1 MSVRLLYVIPAGFP
15 CIRVQISY
23 TIMLNKTPWQIWRRL
38 CCSRYGA
45 DFLEFIYGDQ
55 NRDLDVILDSFIGLR
70 VVRVWR
76 YFMINLAMLIVV
88 PGEL

>member
-1 MSVRLLYVIPAGFP
+1 MSVRLLYVIPAGFRSI
-15 CIRVQISY
+15 CVQISY
-23 TIMLNKTPWQIWRRL
+23 TIMLNKTPWQIWKRL

-45 DFLEFIYGDQ
+45 GFLEFIYGDQ

-70 VVRVWR
+70 VARVWR
-76 YFMINLAMLIVV
+76 YFMIIAMLIVV